1 MLCLDKDVV
10 GPWIAR
16 HCNMVWT
23 PENSNAIGWL
33 KDGQVCAGVWYEDYN
48 QVSVMCHIAIT
59 GKMTPEYL
67 NIIFDYPFVQLGVDK
82 IVVPVL
88 SDNEASIKFVKN
100 LGFEEKARLLDIS
113 PNGDMLFF
121 VMTKDKCRFIGE
133 RYGKRRRRWST
144 RT

>member
-1 MLCLDKDVV
+1 MLCLDKEVV

-16 HCNMVWT
+16 HCNMTWT
-23 PENSNAIGWL
+23 PDNSYAIGWL
-33 KDGQVCAGVWYEDYN
+33 RDGEVCAGVWYEDYN
-48 QVSVMCHIAIT
+48 KVSIMCHIAIT
-59 GKMTPEYL
+59 GRMTPEYL

-113 PNGDMLFF
+113 PDGDMIFF
-121 VMTKDKCRFIGE
+121 VMSKDNCRFIGE
-133 RYGKRRRRWST
+133 RYGKRRRRRST
-144 RT
+144 P

>member
-1 MLCLDKDVV
+1 MLCLDKDIV
-10 GPWIAR
+10 GPYIAR

-48 QVSVMCHIAIT
+48 KVSVMCHIAIT

-67 NIIFDYPFVQLGVDK
+67 NIIFDYPFVQLGVNK

-88 SDNEASIKFVKN
+88 SGNEASIKFVKN
-100 LGFEEKARLLDIS
+100 LGFEENARLLDVS
-113 PNGDMLFF
+113 PDGDMIFF

-133 RYGKRRRRWST
+133 RYGKRRRRCT
-144 RT
+144 TTT

>member
-1 MLCLDKDVV
+1 MLCLDKDIV
-10 GPWIAR
+10 GPYIAR

-48 QVSVMCHIAIT
+48 KVSVMCHIAIT

-67 NIIFDYPFVQLGVDK
+67 NLIFDYPFVQLGVNK

-88 SDNEASIKFVKN
+88 SGNEASIKFVKN
-100 LGFEEKARLLDIS
+100 LGFEENARLLDVS
-113 PNGDMLFF
+113 PDGDMICF

-133 RYGKRRRRWST
+133 RYGKRRGKCST
-144 RT
+144 TT